1 MCLSTRS
8 LRARHLQLG
17 CRVVPALALLSLQPA
32 GPAVAE
38 PCKLARV
45 AELPVTMEGMRPLV
59 HAAINGQ
66 DALFVADSGAFYSSL
81 TPAAARQ
88 FNLRL
93 EPTNVRFNLVG
104 VGGSAQTWIT
114 KVPEIHHLRH
124 GCA

>member
-1 MCLSTRS
+1 
-8 LRARHLQLG
+8 
-17 CRVVPALALLSLQPA
+17 
-32 GPAVAE
+32 
-38 PCKLARV
+38 
-45 AELPVTMEGMRPLV
+45 MEGMRPLV

-104 VGGSAQTWIT
+104 VGAVGLLGQNVFRLGDVEYDLANGTIA
-114 KVPEIHHLRH
+114 ILRTH
-124 GCA
+124 GECRKTSLAYWANGKGIPW